1 MKLNE
6 IIKKAELEIL
16 TNIEERD
23 VKGVFISDM
32 LSDVMTNAKVE
43 NIWLTTQT
51 HTNIVSAANLIDISA
66 IIVTLGK
73 KVPEKTVELANR
85 YHVVVLSTP
94 KSSFELARKLIEI
107 GLEA

>member
-51 HTNIVSAANLIDISA
+51 HTNIISAANLIDISA

-85 YHVVVLSTP
+85 YHAVVLSTP